1 MINWEELSA
10 NMKSAVV
17 STLENITFSFVDDY
31 PDDFS
36 AASSDSV
43 EADLSVILAE
53 TTLNVRISVP
63 KEFLHSIV
71 STLYPQAEESEFSSI
86 YTDTLNELSNTIC
99 GIFFRSTES
108 SLGAFQLGIPH
119 PADREDVKELATYH
133 FLLDDQYPIK
143 IDITN

>member
-1 MINWEELSA
+1 MINWNDLSA
-10 NMKSAVV
+10 NMKNAVV

-36 AASSDSV
+36 APVYETA
-43 EADLSVILAE
+43 ETDLSIILTEA
-53 TTLNVRISVP
+53 TLNIRVSLP

-71 STLYPQAEESEFSSI
+71 STLYPQAQESEFDSF

-108 SLGAFQLGIPH
+108 TLGTFQLGIPH
-119 PADREDVKELATYH
+119 PADRDDVKEVATYH